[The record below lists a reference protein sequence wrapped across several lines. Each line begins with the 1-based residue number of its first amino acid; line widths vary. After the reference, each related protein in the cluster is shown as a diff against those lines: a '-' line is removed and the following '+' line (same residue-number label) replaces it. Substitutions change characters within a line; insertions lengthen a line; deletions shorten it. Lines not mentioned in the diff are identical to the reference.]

1 MTAERSSSRPRRW
14 VAGFLVA
21 GPVLG
26 LMAWW
31 LLHDSSYVAPPPG
44 SAPPQA
50 QPAGAA
56 VALQSLAEALGAGDA
71 RAAAALA
78 PAGDARAADLL
89 AAVARN
95 AGVLGIRPRM
105 RYVDESGGVAANGR
119 WAAAVSLTWRYA
131 DDPGTD
137 PGLTE
142 ITVDFAPADAAT
154 GGGYMAV
161 AGLGADDSGRMP
173 VWLAGPATVERG
185 PGVLV
190 VVAGQGATTR
200 AEAARYERLAEKAV
214 RVVHRV
220 IPSWHSRL
228 VVEVPVSGAG
238 VDRAIGAEPGHT
250 RGIAAVTAPVDG
262 STVGDAPVHVFVN
275 PDVFDTLRP
284 TGAQVVL
291 SHEAVHVA
299 TDAARSVMPTWLL
312 EGFADYVA
320 LRDVDIP
327 IGTSA
332 GQIIRQVRQ
341 DGVPDALP
349 GPAEFDTGTT
359 HLGATYESAWLACVV
374 LADRGGERALVG
386 LYDDVGGGRDLGSA
400 LERRFGLGE
409 AALTRLWQQRLEAL
423 AD

>member
-14 VAGFLVA
+14 VVGLLVA
-21 GPVLG
+21 GAVLG
-26 LMAWW
+26 LATWW
-31 LLHDSSYVAPPPG
+31 LLRDSSYVAHPPG
-44 SAPPQA
+44 PEAPQA

-56 VALQSLAEALGAGDA
+56 VALQSLVEAFDDGDA

-78 PAGDARAADLL
+78 PADDAKTADLL

-95 AGVLGIRPRM
+95 VGALGIRPLM

-119 WAAAVSLTWRYA
+119 WAAAVSLTWRYV
-131 DDPGTD
+131 DDSGTD
-137 PGLTE
+137 PGQAE
-142 ITVDFAPADAAT
+142 ITVDFVPADAGS
-154 GGGYMAV
+154 GGAVAV
-161 AGLGADDSGRMP
+161 AGLGAEDSGRLP
-173 VWLAGPATVERG
+173 VWLSGPVVVRPA

-190 VVAGQGATTR
+190 VVAGQGAIGR
-200 AEAARYERLAEKAV
+200 AEAVRYVRLSETAL

-220 IPSWHSRL
+220 LPAWHSRL
-228 VVEVPVSGAG
+228 VVEVPASGAG
-238 VDRAIGAEPGHT
+238 VDRAIGADPGHS

-262 STVGDAPVHVFVN
+262 STTGDAPVHVFVN

-327 IGTSA
+327 VSTSA

-341 DGVPDALP
+341 SGVPDALP
-349 GPAEFDTGTT
+349 GPAEFDTSTT

-374 LADRGGERALVG
+374 LAERGGEAALVG
-386 LYDDVGGGRDLGSA
+386 LYDDVDAGRDLGSV
-400 LERRFGLGE
+400 LDRRFELTE
-409 AALTRLWQQRLEAL
+409 AALTHLWQRRLETL
-423 AD
+423 AG